1 MSRKGSRGNQSIT
14 IGGSVTGSLI
24 GGSVTGS
31 LIGDNNR
38 DITITTTGETSSAS
52 VDDLRAAIA
61 LLRAEIGAAAGS
73 KLAETE
79 KVQAELSNFDEEVGV
94 DNPDA
99 EMVGIRWKLV
109 QKLLGPLQ
117 HVASIAQLADRILT
131 LTRTLFGGN

>member
-1 MSRKGSRGNQSIT
+1 MSRKGSRGNQNIV
-14 IGGSVTGSLI
+14 IGGSVA
-24 GGSVTGS
+24 GS

-52 VDDLRAAIA
+52 LDDLRAAIA
-61 LLRAEIGAAAGS
+61 LLRTEIEAAGGS
-73 KLAETE
+73 KPAETE
-79 KVQAELSNFDEEVGV
+79 KVRAELGKFEEELGA
-94 DNPDA
+94 DNPDG

-131 LTRTLFGGN
+131 LTRTLFSGN